1 MNEQDQQEYYER
13 LASER
18 VAAEGSRMQGLGQRE
33 TEVQGEGE
41 GAEGDEGKQAAGERS
56 LFSVRVLSCYCRQTP
71 VCAQLG
77 RLPHDFGSRPPASFL
92 RCSVALASRA
102 VVVTVSLTL
111 SHLRSQS
118 PRRAAR
124 RPRRPR
130 LPSPVKS
137 TTRFGSCSS

>member
-1 MNEQDQQEYYER
+1 MNEQDQEEYYER

-18 VAAEGSRMQGLGQRE
+18 AAAEGSHMQGQGQRE
-33 TEVQGEGE
+33 IEAQGE

-56 LFSVRVLSCYCRQTP
+56 LFSVRVLSCCCRQMP

-77 RLPHDFGSRPPASFL
+77 RLPHDSAEGPPASFL

-111 SHLRSQS
+111 SHLRSQN
-118 PRRAAR
+118 PRRAPR